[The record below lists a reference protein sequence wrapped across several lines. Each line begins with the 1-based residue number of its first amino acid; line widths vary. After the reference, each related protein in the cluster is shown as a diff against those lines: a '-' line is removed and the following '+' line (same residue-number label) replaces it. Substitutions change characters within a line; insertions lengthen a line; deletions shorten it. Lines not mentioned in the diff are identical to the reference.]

1 MDELLKIPS
10 CNKDNP
16 SPLRYVYD
24 IKISIHVR
32 GLESLGVSADQYGS
46 LLIPIIMD
54 KLPSEIK
61 LQVARKATGEV
72 WEINE
77 LLKTIQVEVEAR
89 EASDASKVHNA
100 SSSSSKTQRPA
111 GTTNALFSNDGK
123 IRCVYCQ
130 GEHYS
135 ASCQTIVN
143 AKDRKD
149 ALKKAGRCFIC
160 LNPNHMSRDCKS
172 TRNCRHCNNK
182 HHQSICERVH
192 GANSDTRGKSLEKCY
207 DSKCNQG
214 KER

>member
-1 MDELLKIPS
+1 MRCL
-10 CNKDNP
+10 
-16 SPLRYVYD
+16 
-24 IKISIHVR
+24 ISSNVSNYVR
-32 GLESLGVSADQYGS
+32 GLESLGVSADQYGG
-46 LLIPIIMD
+46 LLNPIIMD

-77 LLKTIQVEVEAR
+77 LLKTIQAEVEAR
-89 EASDASKVHNA
+89 EASDASEVHNA
-100 SSSSSKTQRPA
+100 SSGSSKTQRPA
-111 GTTNALFSNDGK
+111 GTTNALFSNDGN

-182 HHQSICERVH
+182 HHQSI
-192 GANSDTRGKSLEKCY
+192 
-207 DSKCNQG
+207 
-214 KER
+214 

>member
-1 MDELLKIPS
+1 M
-10 CNKDNP
+10 
-16 SPLRYVYD
+16 
-24 IKISIHVR
+24 
-32 GLESLGVSADQYGS
+32 
-46 LLIPIIMD
+46 
-54 KLPSEIK
+54 
-61 LQVARKATGEV
+61 
-72 WEINE
+72 
-77 LLKTIQVEVEAR
+77 TIQAEVEAR

-130 GEHYS
+130 WEHYS

-149 ALKKAGRCFIC
+149 ALKRAGRKACFIC

-192 GANSDTRGKSLEKCY
+192 GANSDTKGKSPEEQAGV
-207 DSKCNQG
+207 SKSVTTASATKARKYRNVLLQTARALAFN
-214 KER
+214 KENNRTIPVRILFDNGSQRTYVTDNVRSRLGLVSPS